1 MSPKTSVT
9 ITLIE
14 DAHGNVSVRTDL
26 PKPAMGAPLS
36 QAQALGLDLIT
47 HCRHQ
52 RREVLHGAR
61 HVPALALALD
71 LVDPSAYGWQTPTD
85 VYRHALT
92 VLDLAHGTTAGAA
105 A

>member
-1 MSPKTSVT
+1 MTPRKAVT

-26 PKPAMGAPLS
+26 PQPSMGAPLS

-52 RREVLHGAR
+52 RHEVLHGAE
-61 HVPALALALD
+61 HVPALALAID
-71 LVDPSAYGWQTPTD
+71 LTSPEMYGWSTSHEVRARART
-85 VYRHALT
+85 L
-92 VLDLAHGTTAGAA
+92 LEGAV
-105 A
+105 

>member
-1 MSPKTSVT
+1 MTPPKSIT

-26 PKPAMGAPLS
+26 PQTTTGAPLS

-52 RREVLHGAR
+52 RREVLHGAE

-71 LVDPSAYGWQTPTD
+71 LTSPEMYGWSTAPE
-85 VYRHALT
+85 VRNRARAVLGISALHWSK
-92 VLDLAHGTTAGAA
+92 A
-105 A
+105 

>member
-1 MSPKTSVT
+1 MTPRKAVT

-26 PKPAMGAPLS
+26 PQPTMGAPLS

-52 RREVLHGAR
+52 RHEVLHGAE
-61 HVPALALALD
+61 HVPALALAID
-71 LVDPSAYGWQTPTD
+71 LTSPEMYGWSTSHEVRNRART
-85 VYRHALT
+85 L
-92 VLDLAHGTTAGAA
+92 LEGAV
-105 A
+105 

>member
-1 MSPKTSVT
+1 MSPQKTVT

-14 DAHGNVSVRTDL
+14 DAHGNISVRTDL
-26 PKPAMGAPLS
+26 PAPTTGAPLS

-52 RREVLHGAR
+52 RHEVLHGAE

-71 LVDPSAYGWQTPTD
+71 LTSPEMYGWSTAPEVRNRARAVLGIPTLP
-85 VYRHALT
+85 RS
-92 VLDLAHGTTAGAA
+92 AA
-105 A
+105 